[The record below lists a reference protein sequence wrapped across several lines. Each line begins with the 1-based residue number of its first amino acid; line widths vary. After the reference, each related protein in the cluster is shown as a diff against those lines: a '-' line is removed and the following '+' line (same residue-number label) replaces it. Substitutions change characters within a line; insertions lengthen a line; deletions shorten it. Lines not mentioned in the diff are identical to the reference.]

1 MFIIFVLFFRN
12 SICLSTAGFEKYNAG
27 TFVLLSMMYCHLFH
41 QCFLKEI
48 MYAQLHSSSKG
59 ICIASILTFISLYL
73 TSLTLHKNSEVG
85 KTGKPKSRKRG
96 WGEAEFL
103 YLYYSTIICNGG
115 QRGWGLGVACCAS
128 SSLPVARPLHLLAA
142 TQVPT
147 SQLPSSSGI
156 GSPRRETSC
165 FQPNGRLQQNER
177 SHSWCVI
184 HSRYHFHFRLSL
196 KRWFS
201 PL

>member
-73 TSLTLHKNSEVG
+73 TSLTLPENSGVG
-85 KTGKPKSRKRG
+85 KIGKPKSRKRG

-115 QRGWGLGVACCAS
+115 QRGWGSWGRLLCLVHLACRS
-128 SSLPVARPLHLLAA
+128 SAP
-142 TQVPT
+142 
-147 SQLPSSSGI
+147 PSSCYPSPDKPTAFFKRYWLTSSGDI
-156 GSPRRETSC
+156 M
-165 FQPNGRLQQNER
+165 
-177 SHSWCVI
+177 
-184 HSRYHFHFRLSL
+184 LSA
-196 KRWFS
+196 KWS
-201 PL
+201 

>member
-73 TSLTLHKNSEVG
+73 TSLTLHENSGVG
-85 KTGKPKSRKRG
+85 KIGKPKSRKRG

-103 YLYYSTIICNGG
+103 YLYYSTIICDGG
-115 QRGWGLGVACCAS
+115 QRGWGSWDGCLRIAS
-128 SSLPVARPLHLLAA
+128 FLVSPVLPLV
-142 TQVPT
+142 
-147 SQLPSSSGI
+147 
-156 GSPRRETSC
+156 
-165 FQPNGRLQQNER
+165 R
-177 SHSWCVI
+177 ST
-184 HSRYHFHFRLSL
+184 F
-196 KRWFS
+196 
-201 PL
+201 